1 MKGKTIIYLTSAIAL
16 ASLGFYFYQKRRVN
30 ELNKKVDSL
39 ENYREEF
46 ARYIEENTDFEGK
59 VFIIIE
65 DETVTAGAV
74 PVLAIPFASLATRK
88 NCAELR
94 A

>member
-39 ENYREEF
+39 EDALKSLE
-46 ARYIEENTDFEGK
+46 
-59 VFIIIE
+59 
-65 DETVTAGAV
+65 
-74 PVLAIPFASLATRK
+74 LAK
-88 NCAELR
+88 NS
-94 A
+94 